1 MKPEIGH
8 EKNTKGLNGVP
19 NSILDGNS
27 RSNEFGP
34 KFVPINAI
42 FYAQNFTRLGAFG
55 LFICS
60 SQSLLVCI

>member
-8 EKNTKGLNGVP
+8 NKNTKGLNGVP

-27 RSNEFGP
+27 GSNEFGP

-42 FYAQNFTRLGAFG
+42 FYVRDFIRSEASG
-55 LFICS
+55 LLIFNS
-60 SQSLLVCI
+60 EKLLVCI